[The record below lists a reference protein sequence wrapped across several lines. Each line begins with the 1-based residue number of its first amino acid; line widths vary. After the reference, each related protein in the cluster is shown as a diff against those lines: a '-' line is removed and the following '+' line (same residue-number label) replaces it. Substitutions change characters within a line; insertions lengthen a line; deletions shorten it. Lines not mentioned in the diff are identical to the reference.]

1 VRQSFLRGDKNF
13 FVQASLINGLAN
25 PEERIELPLAALALL
40 KDGMNS
46 LLDQLAEALVLA
58 AGKLPLDLLLEV
70 R

>member
-1 VRQSFLRGDKNF
+1 MRQSFLRGDKNF
-13 FVQASLINGLAN
+13 FVQASLINGRAS
-25 PEERIELPLAALALL
+25 PAERIELPLAALALL